1 VSEQDGGISVI
12 DLGTMRVIRRVH
24 PDNVAPRGID
34 ISHDGKYVVVA
45 DKDTA
50 DASVFD
56 TRGMRLV
63 KRFQVG
69 DNPEFVKLNPGGD
82 ELFTSY
88 EARSTGEPPTAGGDD
103 NNVNEPRSHVV
114 QCHVPDWTKGLDFEA
129 GTETEGLEFSSDG
142 KYLLVANEAQNT
154 IGIYD
159 AHAGTLVRTIDLKP
173 YGQRPRG
180 VKVSPD
186 GSGYAVTMELSGT
199 LVKMDPSFNVTKA
212 APTAAM
218 PNGLAFDR
226 EGKRIFVSASTARK
240 MQVFAADS
248 LQLIA
253 ETPTGQRCWHFTFTP
268 DDSKILLACG
278 RSNNVVV
285 IDANSYKFIQTIEGF
300 KLPWGIVTYPRA
312 FGSLG
317 LP

>member
-1 VSEQDGGISVI
+1 
-12 DLGTMRVIRRVH
+12 
-24 PDNVAPRGID
+24 
-34 ISHDGKYVVVA
+34 
-45 DKDTA
+45 
-50 DASVFD
+50 
-56 TRGMRLV
+56 MRLV
-63 KRFQVG
+63 KQFHVG

-88 EARSTGEPPTAGGDD
+88 EARPTGGLPAAADVNNVEEPP
-103 NNVNEPRSHVV
+103 SHVV
-114 QCHVPDWTKGLDFEA
+114 QCHVADWTKGLDFAA
-129 GTETEGLEFSSDG
+129 GTETEGLEFSRDG
-142 KYLLVANEAQNT
+142 KYLLVAKEAQNA

-159 AHAGTLVRTIDLKP
+159 APAGTLVRTIDLTP

-199 LVKMDPSFNVTKA
+199 LVKMDSSFNVTKSVQ
-212 APTAAM
+212 TAAM
-218 PNGLAFDR
+218 PYGVAFDR

-253 ETPTGQRCWHFTFTP
+253 ETPTAQRCWHFTFTP

-285 IDANSYKFIQTIEGF
+285 IDANSYKSIRTIEGF
-300 KLPWGIVTYPRA
+300 KLPWGIVTYPRS